1 TGLEMLSRDV
11 ASRAFLNRSGPFRGM
26 REDLPSP
33 LAMKAPSAGYRAE
46 IARLFQRMLFRNPT
60 PPEVANAFRFI
71 QGIYRAARD
80 VPPESDDLRFQ
91 LTARDGH
98 GRSTT
103 EDIVIPVTSD
113 PHSLYQ
119 ELIDESLQGPS
130 PTLKRALKQEF
141 TLRANDAGQQFR
153 ISNVST
159 NGNVSI

>member
-1 TGLEMLSRDV
+1 
-11 ASRAFLNRSGPFRGM
+11 
-26 REDLPSP
+26 
-33 LAMKAPSAGYRAE
+33 
-46 IARLFQRMLFRNPT
+46 
-60 PPEVANAFRFI
+60 
-71 QGIYRAARD
+71 
-80 VPPESDDLRFQ
+80 LRFQ

-159 NGNVSI
+159 NGNVSIAGVEVRGPLPSDSVKAIPASDASVQPQGAWKLVTEGGFSSFEDGNENKGKSTLAIPLKVARDGRYRVSLLWRKNSAEGTVDR